1 MLLFFFVK
9 GQPIGRKCRNGKI
22 DSFQTI
28 VSIHNFDQAMN
39 WWLLLDK
46 IKLVDVL
53 TYDIY

>member
-9 GQPIGRKCRNGKI
+9 CQPIGRKCRNGKI